1 MENTTYSNIE
11 KITDEVARNIEHKEL
26 ETHNC
31 IYRNFKTAKN
41 EVRLDEVRKLVQDSV
56 EENISLK
63 NFEKRLQHLI
73 DKDSVKSNSVSNRIY
88 LSIPQN
94 NTYRD
99 AFNIK
104 EELQSFK
111 NELNEEFNRLTQ
123 TFFTEIKS
131 LKSDALTIDVPTVE
145 HSSYVS

>member
-1 MENTTYSNIE
+1 M
-11 KITDEVARNIEHKEL
+11 
-26 ETHNC
+26 
-31 IYRNFKTAKN
+31 
-41 EVRLDEVRKLVQDSV
+41 RLDEVQKLVQDSV

-63 NFEKRLQHLI
+63 NFEKSLQHLV
-73 DKDSVKSNSVSNRIY
+73 DNDSVKSNFVSNRIC
-88 LSIPQN
+88 LSIPNN

-123 TFFTEIKS
+123 HFSRK
-131 LKSDALTIDVPTVE
+131 
-145 HSSYVS
+145 

>member
-1 MENTTYSNIE
+1 M
-11 KITDEVARNIEHKEL
+11 
-26 ETHNC
+26 
-31 IYRNFKTAKN
+31 
-41 EVRLDEVRKLVQDSV
+41 RLDEVQKLVQDSV

-63 NFEKRLQHLI
+63 NFEKSLQHLV
-73 DKDSVKSNSVSNRIY
+73 DNDSVKSNFVSNRIC
-88 LSIPQN
+88 LSIPNN

-131 LKSDALTIDVPTVE
+131 LKSDALTIDAPTVE